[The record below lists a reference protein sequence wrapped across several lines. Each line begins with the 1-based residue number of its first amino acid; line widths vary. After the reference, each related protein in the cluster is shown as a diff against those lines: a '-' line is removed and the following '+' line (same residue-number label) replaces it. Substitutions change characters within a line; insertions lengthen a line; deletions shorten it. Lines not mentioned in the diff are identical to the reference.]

1 MEFPIGVNW
10 VNGILWDEG
19 LHILYAYKT
28 KKKSINKYHNSK
40 FFVSISVNN

>member
-19 LHILYAYKT
+19 LHILYAYIT
-28 KKKSINKYHNSK
+28 KKKQNQLINIVLTFRS
-40 FFVSISVNN
+40 